1 MFVNP
6 VTMNE
11 LDDIADLFNQYRV
24 FYGKDSEYEDCK
36 EFIRQ
41 RIKNEESIIYI
52 AHDQEDTPM
61 GFVQLY
67 PIFTSVGLKR
77 QWLLNDLF
85 VAEQH
90 RRNGVAESLMERARL
105 LAKQTESAGILLET
119 AHDNIQAQQLYEKL
133 GFQKDTDHFFYF
145 LSTNE

>member
-1 MFVNP
+1 MIINP

-11 LDDIADLFNQYRV
+11 LDDIADLFDQYRV
-24 FYGKDSEYEDCK
+24 FYGKASDFEAGK
-36 EFIRQ
+36 AFLRQ

-52 AHDQEDTPM
+52 AHDEEGRPM

-85 VAEQH
+85 VAEKH
-90 RRNGVAESLMERARL
+90 RREGVAEALMAKAKI
-105 LAKQTESAGILLET
+105 LAEHTDASGILLET
-119 AHDNIQAQQLYEKL
+119 ADDNVQAQALYEKL
-133 GFQKDTDHFFYF
+133 GYQKDTDHFYYF
-145 LSTNE
+145 LPVE